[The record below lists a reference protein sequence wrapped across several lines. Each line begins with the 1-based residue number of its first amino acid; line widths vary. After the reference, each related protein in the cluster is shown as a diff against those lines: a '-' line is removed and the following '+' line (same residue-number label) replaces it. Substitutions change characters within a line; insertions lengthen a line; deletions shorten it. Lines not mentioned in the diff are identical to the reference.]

1 MTRSRDSRGVVLPS
15 PVVMLSVV
23 AVAMAAIAF
32 VVTRGGE
39 PTEREIT
46 PVAAPETTASATAEP
61 TPTAAAEPAKQPPAI
76 KRGKTYV
83 VVFNNSGV
91 TGLAATVG
99 EKASKAGWNVVG
111 ADNWYGNVPES
122 TVYYPKRLEAEG
134 KQLALDLGIK
144 RTAPAVDPMK
154 MDRLT
159 IILTGPLG

>member
-1 MTRSRDSRGVVLPS
+1 MRRPRDSRGVVLPS

-23 AVAMAAIAF
+23 AVVMAAIAF

-46 PVAAPETTASATAEP
+46 PVAAPEASASATPTPTPTAEP
-61 TPTAAAEPAKQPPAI
+61 TKQPPAI

-83 VVFNNSGV
+83 VVFNNSNV

-99 EKASKAGWNVVG
+99 ERAAKVGWNVVG
-111 ADNWYGNVPES
+111 ADNWYGNVPDT

-159 IILTGPLG
+159 VILTGPLG